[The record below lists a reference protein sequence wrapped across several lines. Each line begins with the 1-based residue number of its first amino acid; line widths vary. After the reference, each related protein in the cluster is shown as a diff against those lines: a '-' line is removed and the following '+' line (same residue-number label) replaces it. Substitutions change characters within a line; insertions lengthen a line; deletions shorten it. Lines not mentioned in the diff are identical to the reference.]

1 MFEQVERR
9 ELADWEVMLMEWD
22 AQPNGV
28 VAAARPE
35 RPPRNVD
42 PVVDNEGE
50 VETWREGDAE
60 CRKWKNQDGQWEE
73 ECTTREDEGDG
84 DRGREDEG
92 PRRDRAE

>member
-1 MFEQVERR
+1 
-9 ELADWEVMLMEWD
+9 MEWD

-60 CRKWKNQDGQWEE
+60 CKEWKNQDGQWEQ
-73 ECTTREDEGDG
+73 ECTNREDGGDG
-84 DRGREDEG
+84 DKDREDEG
-92 PRRDRAE
+92 PRRDRADEFLAEDEQLRVFIGE

>member
-1 MFEQVERR
+1 M
-9 ELADWEVMLMEWD
+9 ADWEVVLMEWD

-60 CRKWKNQDGQWEE
+60 CKEWKILCVLRLAVYQ
-73 ECTTREDEGDG
+73 
-84 DRGREDEG
+84 
-92 PRRDRAE
+92 AKASAML